1 MRGEMEEILKEELR
15 VLALKTRDRMQL
27 TQNRMSE
34 LLAMSETSYS
44 DIETG
49 TYMCG
54 TLTTVLLLMAQENPE
69 IFLEELSGKFQELY
83 EKELQRT

>member
-1 MRGEMEEILKEELR
+1 MNEILKEELR

-27 TQNRMSE
+27 TQNSMAE
-34 LLAMSETSYS
+34 LLAMSENSYS

-54 TLTTVLLLMAQENPE
+54 TLTTVLLLMEQEKPE
-69 IFLEELSGKFQELY
+69 TFLAELHGKFQKLY
-83 EKELQRT
+83 EEELRRI